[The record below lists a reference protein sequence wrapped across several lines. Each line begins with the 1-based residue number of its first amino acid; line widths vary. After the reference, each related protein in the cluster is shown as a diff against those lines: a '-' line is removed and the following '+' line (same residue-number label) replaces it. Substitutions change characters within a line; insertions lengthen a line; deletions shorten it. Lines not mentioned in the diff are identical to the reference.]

1 MSKNR
6 GAFFL
11 TSFKSV
17 REPGYTGIFKA
28 PAAVCAIEYSHA
40 AGKCSHYSCRN
51 ETSREYRFSSPRPLQ
66 YGFAQAFSLKI
77 PDTDVLI
84 RGADIPGS
92 SWCIQMLPL
101 LSKGATTTLFAYAE
115 Q

>member
-1 MSKNR
+1 VNDS
-6 GAFFL
+6 
-11 TSFKSV
+11 
-17 REPGYTGIFKA
+17 
-28 PAAVCAIEYSHA
+28 
-40 AGKCSHYSCRN
+40 
-51 ETSREYRFSSPRPLQ
+51 LQ
-66 YGFAQAFSLKI
+66 YKKACARFAQAFYLMI

-84 RGADIPGS
+84 RGSDIPGS